1 MLLMS
6 NVDSSCLVALSVQAG
21 MTRPTMPDDD
31 GDLAVQSAEP
41 ELAQPPLYKVVLHND
56 DYTPMEFVIEVLQE
70 FFNMDSETA
79 VQVML
84 AVHTQGKATCGVFTR
99 DIAETKSYQVNE
111 YARECEHPL
120 ISDIEAAD

>member
-1 MLLMS
+1 MCGLFFWCFG
-6 NVDSSCLVALSVQAG
+6 CLVFFGFFVWWGAPA
-21 MTRPTMPDDD
+21 PP
-31 GDLAVQSAEP
+31 AP
-41 ELAQPPLYKVVLHND
+41 PHPPPLYKVVLHND
-56 DYTPMEFVIEVLQE
+56 DYTPMEFVIEVLQGI
-70 FFNMDSETA
+70 FNMDSEKA